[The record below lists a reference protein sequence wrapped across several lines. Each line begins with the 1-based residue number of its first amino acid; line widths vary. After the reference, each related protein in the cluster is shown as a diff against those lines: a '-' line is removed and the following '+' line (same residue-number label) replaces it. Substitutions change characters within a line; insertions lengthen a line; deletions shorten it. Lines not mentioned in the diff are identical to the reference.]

1 MRNRYI
7 YIIQIFL
14 IVYMG
19 TIFFFNTDRLK
30 YWEVMSEGGD
40 KFAVEN
46 PPHGSD
52 NIPIKARLDCIESCL
67 FATSYYHSCS
77 KQQKITLAELLGVSA
92 YIMDKYKPTIS
103 FTDVKLNIHYI
114 F

>member
-19 TIFFFNTDRLK
+19 TIFFLNTDRLK

-77 KQQKITLAELLGVSA
+77 KQQKITLAELGISA
-92 YIMDKYKPTIS
+92 FIMDRYKPTIS
-103 FTDVKLNIHYI
+103 FTDVKLNVHYI